1 MDFDNSL
8 FEDTPIE
15 FKEINHT
22 DFDSNLYKV
31 EPKEIVEPNDEG
43 YLSDNLIPILT
54 KDLHEK
60 NTTVINAGVG

>member
-22 DFDSNLYKV
+22 DFDSELYNV
-31 EPKEIVEPNDEG
+31 NPKEIVDPNKKG
-43 YLSDNLIPILT
+43 YLSDNLLPILT

-60 NTTVINAGVG
+60 NTTAVNACV